1 MNPMTR
7 MLLVLLLGLTTLR
20 SPLQAE
26 ENWPHWRGP
35 EHNGIAAVKGV
46 AATWN
51 AQTNIAW
58 RTALPGPAPSTPIVW
73 GDTIFVTSSADDDL
87 MLIAL
92 NRQGELL
99 WRQTVDRGNRDYRQG
114 ESNHAAPSPVTDGE
128 RVYVFFGSGV
138 LAAYDFTGKQQWR
151 VDVQAQYGTFGIYFG
166 MANSPLID
174 DQRLYLPLLHDHAQT
189 VVAFDKNTGRELW
202 RAARPSLAQQES
214 RHSYASPLFLGQGAQ
229 RQLIVHGSDVV
240 SGHQLETGAEIWRCG
255 GLQKDQYNPFYR
267 FVATPAA
274 AGDLLVVPSA
284 KGGPVLALKPL
295 DARGDITGQ
304 AKFQVWKHDSGT
316 PDVPSPLIHAGL
328 VYLCSEKGV
337 LTCSDAATGEVY
349 YRERTHNQRHRAS
362 PVLADGHLYLTAM
375 DGVVSVVPI
384 GKKFQ
389 LKAQNHLETPISA
402 SPAFAG
408 RLLLLRGKDALYAI
422 GRP

>member
-1 MNPMTR
+1 MNALARTLLFI
-7 MLLVLLLGLTTLR
+7 LLVTAWLPVT
-20 SPLQAE
+20 AA

-35 EHNGIAAVKGV
+35 NHNGIAAAKGV
-46 AATWN
+46 ATSWD
-51 AQTNIAW
+51 QKTQIAW
-58 RTALPGPAPSTPIVW
+58 RTPLPGPAPSTPIVW
-73 GDTIFVTSSADDDL
+73 GDTIFLTSSAGDDL
-87 MLIAL
+87 VLIAL
-92 NRQGELL
+92 NRKGEIL
-99 WRQTVDRGNRDYRQG
+99 WRQTVDQGNRDYRQG
-114 ESNHAAPSPVTDGE
+114 ESNHAAPSPMTDGK
-128 RVYVFFGSGV
+128 RVYVFFGTGT
-138 LAAYDFTGKQQWR
+138 LAAYDFAGEQQWR
-151 VDVQAQYGTFGIYFG
+151 VDVQAEYGRFGIYFG
-166 MANSPLID
+166 VANSPLID
-174 DQRLYLPLLHDHAQT
+174 GQSLYLPLLHDNAQI
-189 VVAFDKNTGRELW
+189 VVAFDKSTGREQW
-202 RAARPSLAQQES
+202 RVARPSLAKQES
-214 RHSYASPLFLGQGAQ
+214 RHSYASPLFLGHGAQ

-240 SGHQLETGAEIWRCG
+240 SGHHPESGAEIWRCG

-295 DARGDITGQ
+295 TARGDITGQ
-304 AKFQVWKHDSGT
+304 AKFQAWKQDSGT

-328 VYLCSEKGV
+328 VYLCSEKGI
-337 LTCSDAATGEVY
+337 LTCSDATSGELY

-389 LKAQNHLETPISA
+389 LKAQNKLATPISA

-422 GRP
+422 GKP